1 MKNKSKV
8 LLCIIILVSFIAVG
22 CSKKNEATDTPS
34 KPKPVETK
42 VPEPVEAPQKYY
54 SPYTG
59 EEVEK
64 ESLDNIA
71 VLAIVEN
78 LVAARPQSGLN
89 AADIVYETVAEGGI
103 PRFIALFQKNNAEKI
118 GPIRSVRAYFLDI
131 AKEYNLPFAH
141 CGGSA
146 EALAKVKNENLMS
159 LNEFA
164 YGSTYFRDNTN
175 KNRKAPHNL
184 YTSTENLRALI
195 KTKDYVKAPTVKLKF
210 DKSYW
215 DSDKFLPATD
225 IFLKISKVYSTRY
238 TYKDGLYHKSMDE
251 KSAVNKEDNLPLT
264 TKNIVVQFTS
274 IKLQADGLH
283 LDIAIVGSGDG
294 YVISNGKFVKMHWS
308 KKDATSQTL
317 LTDEAGNELPL
328 NPGNTWWNIVDKNTV
343 VDIK

>member
-1 MKNKSKV
+1 MKNKSK
-8 LLCIIILVSFIAVG
+8 LLLYIIILVSFIAVG
-22 CSKKNEATDTPS
+22 CSKNPEAIITPS
-34 KPKPVETK
+34 NSKPVETK
-42 VPEPVEAPQKYY
+42 DPVPAPVEAPQKYY

-78 LVAARPQSGLN
+78 IVAARPQSGIN
-89 AADIVYETVAEGGI
+89 VADIVYETVAEGGI
-103 PRFIALFQKNNAEKI
+103 PRFIALFQKNSAEKI
-118 GPIRSVRAYFLDI
+118 GPIRSARPYFLDI
-131 AKEYNLPFAH
+131 AEEYNLPFAH

-146 EALAKVKNENLMS
+146 EALTRVKNENLMS
-159 LNEFA
+159 MNEFTYA
-164 YGSTYFRDNTN
+164 STYVRD
-175 KNRKAPHNL
+175 KARKAPHNL
-184 YTSTENLRALI
+184 YTSTEKLKALV

-210 DKSYW
+210 DKNYW
-215 DSDKFLPATD
+215 DNTTLLPATD

-238 TYKDGLYHKSMDE
+238 TYKDGLYLKTMDE

-294 YVISNGKFVKMHWS
+294 YVISSGKFIKMHWS
-308 KKDATSQTL
+308 KKNAASQTI
-317 LTDEAGNELPL
+317 LTDKAGNKIPL
-328 NPGNTWWNIVDKNTV
+328 NPGNTWWNIVNKDTV

>member
-1 MKNKSKV
+1 MLISFM
-8 LLCIIILVSFIAVG
+8 VSS
-22 CSKKNEATDTPS
+22 CSKKPEEVVTKS
-34 KPKPVETK
+34 EPKPVETK
-42 VPEPVEAPQKYY
+42 APVEAPQKYY

-78 LVAARPQSGLN
+78 IVAARPQSGLN

-118 GPIRSVRAYFLDI
+118 GPIRSVRPYFLDI

-141 CGGSA
+141 CGGSE
-146 EALAKVKNENLMS
+146 EAITKIENENLMS
-159 LNEFA
+159 MNEFA
-164 YGSTYFRDNTN
+164 FASTYVRDN
-175 KNRKAPHNL
+175 KRKAPHNL
-184 YTSTENLRALI
+184 YTSSEKLNKLT
-195 KTKDYVKAPTVKLKF
+195 KTKNYVKAPTVKLKF

-215 DSDKFLPATD
+215 DNDRFSPATD
-225 IFLKISKVYSTRY
+225 IHLKISKAYSTSY
-238 TYKDGLYHKSMDE
+238 TYKDGLYLKNMDE

-264 TKNIVVQFTS
+264 TKNIVIQFTS
-274 IKLQADGLH
+274 INLQADGLH
-283 LDIAIVGSGDG
+283 LNIAIVGSGNG
-294 YVISNGKFVKMHWS
+294 YVISNGRFVKIHWS
-308 KKDATSQTL
+308 KKDAISKTI
-317 LTDEAGNELPL
+317 LTDEAGNDLPL

>member
-1 MKNKSKV
+1 MKNKSK
-8 LLCIIILVSFIAVG
+8 LLLYIFILVSFIAVG
-22 CSKKNEATDTPS
+22 CSKKPEATITPS

-42 VPEPVEAPQKYY
+42 VPVPEPVETPPKYF

-59 EEVEK
+59 EAVEK
-64 ESLDNIA
+64 ASLDNIA

-103 PRFIALFQKNNAEKI
+103 PRFIAVFQKNNAQKI
-118 GPIRSVRAYFLDI
+118 GPIRSARPYFLDI

-146 EALAKVKNENLMS
+146 EAITQIQNENLMS
-159 LNEFA
+159 MNEFA
-164 YGSTYFRDNTN
+164 YGSTYWRD
-175 KNRKAPHNL
+175 KVRKAPHNL
-184 YTSTENLRALI
+184 YTSSEKLNKLI
-195 KTKDYVKAPTVKLKF
+195 KTKNYVKAPTVKLKF

-215 DSDKFLPATD
+215 DSDKFSNATD
-225 IFLKISKVYSTRY
+225 IFLKISKAYNTRY
-238 TYKDGLYHKSMDE
+238 TYKDGVYLKSMDE
-251 KSAVNKEDNLPLT
+251 KSAVNKEDNLPLS

-283 LDIAIVGSGDG
+283 LDIAIVGSGNG
-294 YVISNGKFVKMHWS
+294 YVISSGKFVKMHWS
-308 KKDATSQTL
+308 KKDAKSKTL
-317 LTDEAGNELPL
+317 LTDDAGNELPL